1 MPDSTTQANQSSAWP
16 PSAGPEQAPA
26 MASAHDAPVHALST
40 VQWAWAGLRAALFL
54 RPSIGHATPSP
65 WQLFCLMAL
74 ASVIQTGMARLEI
87 PGPAV
92 FDLSGWLYPFA
103 VMPFTLLFAWAAMT
117 YLRRAADHPAP
128 LTAWLALLTVAALPM
143 SIISLGM
150 AALAARDM
158 WPAWWVESVWLAWV
172 VYVFF
177 WVWLIAVVVR
187 ITCELTTSR
196 AAQVV
201 VVVSMLLIQLLTAW
215 QLHVRPW
222 EADYSEQESTPA
234 EHLTLSQEVFEDQ
247 QKLLKASLD
256 AIQPRTADRVNVFG
270 IVYAPYSQ
278 TVFVREST
286 MVKDLLQERF
296 GAAGHV
302 VQLVNHPSLTTTT
315 PWATNSNL
323 EQAIQTIASTMDTER
338 DVLVLYFTSH
348 GGSDFKLAAS
358 HWPLEVPELTP
369 ELLQAMLDKAG
380 IKNRVIAISACYSG
394 GWVAPLSSDDTLV
407 MTAADATHTSY
418 GCGSRSELTFFG
430 RAVFDEQLRSTHSF
444 EKAFHAAVPIIQ
456 QREIEGKKTDG
467 FSNPQIAVG
476 KNIRPLLEALEAQ
489 LGGRTAG
496 Q

>member
-1 MPDSTTQANQSSAWP
+1 MVEEAAKEESLQTLPLWQWW
-16 PSAGPEQAPA
+16 
-26 MASAHDAPVHALST
+26 LS
-40 VQWAWAGLRAALFL
+40 GLRAALCL
-54 RPSIGHATPSP
+54 KVNIGHAVPSP
-65 WQLFCLMAL
+65 WQLFGLVAL
-74 ASVIQTGMARLEI
+74 ATAIETGLARLEI
-87 PGPAV
+87 LGPAV
-92 FDLSGWLYPFA
+92 FQLSGWL
-103 VMPFTLLFAWAAMT
+103 LLFAMTPFVLFCAWAAMV
-117 YLRRAADHPAP
+117 YHRQPDDHPTP
-128 LTAWLALLTVAALPM
+128 LSAWFALLTAAALPIGIFSTSM
-143 SIISLGM
+143 AVLTARNMLPVWWNDSTWVVWCVFILFWIWYFVAVLRIT
-150 AALAARDM
+150 AALTSSKAAR
-158 WPAWWVESVWLAWV
+158 AWV
-172 VYVFF
+172 VLSV
-177 WVWLIAVVVR
+177 LI
-187 ITCELTTSR
+187 
-196 AAQVV
+196 
-201 VVVSMLLIQLLTAW
+201 IQMPVTWHINA
-215 QLHVRPW
+215 RPW
-222 EADYSEQESTPA
+222 EVDYAAQTETLPET
-234 EHLTLSQEVFEDQ
+234 LTLSQEVFEDQ

-256 AIQPRTADRVNVFG
+256 AIQPRTPDRVNVFG

-286 MVKDLLQERF
+286 MVKNLLQERF

-302 VQLVNHPSLTTTT
+302 VQLVNHPSMTTTV

-323 EQAIQTIASTMDTER
+323 EQAIQTMTSVMDTER

-348 GGSDFKLAAS
+348 GGSDFKLATS
-358 HWPLEVPELTP
+358 HWPLEVAELTP

-394 GWVAPLSSDDTLV
+394 GWVAPLSSDDTMV